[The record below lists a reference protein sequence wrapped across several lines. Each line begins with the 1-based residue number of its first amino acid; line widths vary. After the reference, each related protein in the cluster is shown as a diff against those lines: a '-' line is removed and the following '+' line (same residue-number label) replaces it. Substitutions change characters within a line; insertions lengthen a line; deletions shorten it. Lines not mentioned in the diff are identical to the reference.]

1 MGAGYAMWFLQGFRK
16 GPPADCAFFHRPFGG
31 LNAWIHVSGSIFAS
45 RFRGKRKDRMEE
57 S

>member
-1 MGAGYAMWFLQGFRK
+1 MQCGFYK
-16 GPPADCAFFHRPFGG
+16 DLEKAPADCAFFHRPIGG